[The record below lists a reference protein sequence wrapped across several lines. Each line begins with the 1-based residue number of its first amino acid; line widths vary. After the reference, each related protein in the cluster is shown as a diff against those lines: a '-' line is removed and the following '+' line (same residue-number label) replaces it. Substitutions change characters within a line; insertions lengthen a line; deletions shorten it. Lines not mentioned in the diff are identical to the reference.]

1 MTITFSTPDFVR
13 HIHKESQEVAID
25 DLHEIVNILH
35 SNQSGS
41 LYISDRSVPGLFLV
55 VRLSIVQNT
64 IEVTFEKTI
73 IHKGYSTSFELDD
86 EGLERLRQVLNV
98 AFK

>member
-1 MTITFSTPDFVR
+1 MTITFSTPGFVR
-13 HIHKESQEVAID
+13 HIHKESQGVTID
-25 DLHEIVNILH
+25 DLHEIVNIL
-35 SNQSGS
+35 SFNQLGS

-55 VRLSIVQNT
+55 VRLSIDQDT
-64 IEVTFEKTI
+64 IEAVFEKTI

-86 EGLERLRQVLNV
+86 KGLEKLRQTLNI

>member
-13 HIHKESQEVAID
+13 HIHKESQEVVID

-35 SNQSGS
+35 FNRSGS

-55 VRLSIVQNT
+55 VRLSISQNM
-64 IEVTFEKTI
+64 IEAIFEKTI
-73 IHKGYSTSFELDD
+73 IHKGYSTTFELDD
-86 EGLERLRQVLNV
+86 VGLEKLRQTLNV